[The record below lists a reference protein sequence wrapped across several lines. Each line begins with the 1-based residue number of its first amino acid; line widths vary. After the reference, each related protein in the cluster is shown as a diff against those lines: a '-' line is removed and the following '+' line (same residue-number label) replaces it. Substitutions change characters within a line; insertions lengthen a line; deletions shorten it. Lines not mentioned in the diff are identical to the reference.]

1 MLDLGGVAT
10 AHFNSV
16 FSVVNAGFSP
26 RKRSY
31 LNDHN
36 LPESLDNCGLE
47 GEDEAMFRKKGMV
60 FP

>member
-1 MLDLGGVAT
+1 M
-10 AHFNSV
+10 
-16 FSVVNAGFSP
+16 NAGFSP

>member
-1 MLDLGGVAT
+1 M
-10 AHFNSV
+10 
-16 FSVVNAGFSP
+16 NADFSP

-36 LPESLDNCGLE
+36 LPESLDNCGLKE
-47 GEDEAMFRKKGMV
+47 EDKAMFRKKGMA